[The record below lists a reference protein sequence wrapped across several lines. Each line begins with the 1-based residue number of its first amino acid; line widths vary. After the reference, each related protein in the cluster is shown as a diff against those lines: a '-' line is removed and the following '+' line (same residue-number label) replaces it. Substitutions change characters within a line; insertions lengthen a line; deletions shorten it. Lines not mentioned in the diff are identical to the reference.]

1 MSHTDPNFYL
11 VRVYF
16 LVQHKD
22 EKDRKVHLLYFD
34 VSAQDIDIESE
45 KKINLYVCTSAIF
58 LKDINGTDNTNT
70 KKVCLIMPKVMS
82 GEYSF

>member
-1 MSHTDPNFYL
+1 MIANLTVNTKQIRLVLGDYRFIKFVDCPVSHTDPNFYL

-34 VSAQDIDIESE
+34 VSAQDIDI
-45 KKINLYVCTSAIF
+45 
-58 LKDINGTDNTNT
+58 
-70 KKVCLIMPKVMS
+70 
-82 GEYSF
+82 